1 MAGAGVTEI
10 NLAGI
15 GERHRKCWAF
25 VQTHLNVVVV
35 QLGDGGIFAVGD
47 AAEVVGFAPLQA
59 VAGGDGAGLG
69 AVGTHPFPAARVE
82 LEPSSVVRLERQAVI
97 VDGGQG
103 QITLGMPCRLL
114 PRVN

>member
-1 MAGAGVTEI
+1 LGGMAGAGVTEI

-15 GERHRKCWAF
+15 GEQHRKCWAF

-59 VAGGDGAGLG
+59 VA
-69 AVGTHPFPAARVE
+69 
-82 LEPSSVVRLERQAVI
+82 RLERQAVI
-97 VDGGQG
+97 VDGDQG